1 MGVNLRLHLIK
12 LTHNNLQDSIT
23 TANLYPYQTKAV
35 ETIVN
40 ELNNVE
46 ATRNLLF
53 QLPTGGGKTVIF
65 SEIANQ
71 YIRNTGKKVLI
82 LTHRV
87 ELLSQTAKVLNGFD
101 IATKV
106 IDSNVKE
113 LNDQDNYQCFVAMIE
128 TLNNRLMENNNF
140 IRDISLVIV
149 DEAHYNSFR
158 KIFQY
163 FRDINILGVTA
174 TPLSSNK
181 QLPLSDNYDK
191 LIVGESIADLIKNK
205 YLCQATTYS
214 YNVNL
219 KTLTVGISG
228 DYTVSSSERVYGQ
241 RHMLDILLRAYEE
254 KCVGKKTLIFN
265 AGIATSIKVYEH
277 FTACG
282 YENIRHLDST
292 FNRTERSEV
301 LRWFRNTEGAIL
313 SSVGILTTG
322 FDEPSVE
329 SIVLNRATRSLT
341 LYHQMVGRGSRIL
354 KNKDHF
360 SIVDLGNNAMRLGLW
375 QDYINWD
382 DVFKNPLKYIDNQ
395 AEKDPTEIVYQMP
408 DDIRDRFTIN
418 NDEIFDVKEVYKH
431 CIKTNVKPQHVI
443 DDSIENH
450 FQLILD
456 STIELSEAKELAK
469 LLDDEI
475 RHRLAVYTKCINGT
489 ENYKNWLYDKYVATL
504 LQRLTFSL
512 KHDEED

>member
-1 MGVNLRLHLIK
+1 MQSYIK
-12 LTHNNLQDSIT
+12 PT
-23 TANLYPYQTKAV
+23 NLYPYQEEAV
-35 ETIVN
+35 NSIVE
-40 ELNNVE
+40 ELYKIE
-46 ATRNLLF
+46 SKGNLLF

-65 SEIANQ
+65 SEIANK
-71 YIRNTGKKVLI
+71 YIQDTQKKVLI

-87 ELLSQTAKVLNGFD
+87 ELLSQTAKVLNGFN
-101 IATKV
+101 IHTKV

-113 LNDQDNYQCFVAMIE
+113 LEDQDEYQCFVAMIE
-128 TLNNRLMENNNF
+128 TLNNRLIENNHF
-140 IRDISLVIV
+140 IKDISLVIV

-163 FRDINILGVTA
+163 FQDVNILGVTA

-191 LIVGESIADLIKNK
+191 LIVGESIAELIKNK
-205 YLCQATTYS
+205 YLCNATTYS

-219 KTLTVGISG
+219 KTLTIGISG

-241 RHMLDILLRAYEE
+241 RHMLDILLRAYDE

-277 FTACG
+277 FLANG

-292 FNRTERSEV
+292 FNRTERNNV
-301 LRWFRNTEGAIL
+301 LKWFRNTDGAIL

-375 QDYINWD
+375 QDFIDWN
-382 DVFKNPLKYIDNQ
+382 DVFKNPLKYIDSQ

-408 DDIRDRFTIN
+408 DDIKDRFTIN

-431 CIKTNVKPQHVI
+431 CIKTKIKPQHVI

-456 STIELSEAKELAK
+456 STIDYFEAKELVK

-489 ENYKNWLYDKYVATL
+489 ENYKNWLYDKYIATL
-504 LQRLTFSL
+504 MQRLTFSL
-512 KHDEED
+512 KLD